1 VLSTDGA
8 SHAVRN
14 VASTVAQGNE
24 MVKALFGVD
33 LADLVQSFTQPRAG
47 GNGADQ
53 PTPATPPPP
62 PIDVPTRDGGP
73 TGG

>member
-1 VLSTDGA
+1 
-8 SHAVRN
+8 
-14 VASTVAQGNE
+14 

-53 PTPATPPPP
+53 PSPAAPPPP

-73 TGG
+73 AGG